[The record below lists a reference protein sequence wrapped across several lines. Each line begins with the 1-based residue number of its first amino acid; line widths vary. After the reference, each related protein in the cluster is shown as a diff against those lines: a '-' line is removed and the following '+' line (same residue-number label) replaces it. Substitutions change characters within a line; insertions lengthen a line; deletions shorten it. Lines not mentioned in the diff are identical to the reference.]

1 MNLKKEEGKGFWTGR
16 TKVDRLKQLLA
27 SNELFRRFMES
38 EETGLD
44 ESVLNKMTE
53 NFYSK
58 EYSFK
63 EAKPSE
69 EATEEIWNELSE
81 KYGFQQVFDLEEMRK
96 ESLLNYTNKEK
107 SSINPFLHLRRYAAV
122 AAILLIIAGG
132 VLTYL
137 NYRGVDTNQQ
147 SLLAE
152 VSEKTFF
159 EADRDIRELKL
170 PDGSII
176 TINRGSK
183 ISVVKDEFNK
193 DKREVW
199 LEEGEAFFDVAK
211 NPEKPFIVHSGEIQ
225 TVVKGTSFNIKAYKE
240 LNENVVSVR
249 SGRVEANAAGKL
261 LDVLTENR
269 QIVYSRQNG
278 SFEASELQADE
289 ASGWMNGKLILNH
302 ADGKELQLRIRQFYG
317 MNLEIN
323 DGAMENIVLQ
333 ASFLKGTTLTQVME
347 SLKLIYGIKYK
358 INNDK
363 KQVFVFK

>member
-1 MNLKKEEGKGFWTGR
+1 MDLKKEEGKGFWTGK

-27 SNELFRRFMES
+27 GNELFRRFMES
-38 EETGLD
+38 KETGLD
-44 ESVLNKMTE
+44 ESVLNKMSE

-63 EAKPSE
+63 EAKSSE
-69 EATEEIWNELSE
+69 EATEEIWNELSK
-81 KYGFQQVFDLEEMRK
+81 KYGFQEIFDLGEMRK
-96 ESLLNYTNKEK
+96 ESLLNYTKEEK
-107 SSINPFLHLRRYAAV
+107 FSINPFIHLRRYAAV
-122 AAILLIIAGG
+122 AAILLIVFGSA
-132 VLTYL
+132 LTYV
-137 NYRGVDTNQQ
+137 NYQNADTNKQ
-147 SLLAE
+147 SLLTE
-152 VSEKTFF
+152 VSEKTIF

-170 PDGSII
+170 PDGSVI

-199 LEEGEAFFDVAK
+199 LEEGEAFFNVAK
-211 NPEKPFIVHSGEIQ
+211 NPDKPFIVHSGEVQ

-249 SGRVEANAAGKL
+249 SGRVEVNASGKL

-269 QIVYSRQNG
+269 QIVYNRRNG
-278 SFEASELQADE
+278 SFEASELQAYE
-289 ASGWMNGKLILNH
+289 ASGWMDGKLILNH

-317 MNLEIN
+317 IELVIH
-323 DGAMENIVLQ
+323 DGAMVNIVLQ
-333 ASFLKGTTLTQVME
+333 ASFIKGTTLTQLME
-347 SLKLIYGIKYK
+347 SLKLIYGINYK
-358 INNDK
+358 ISNDK